1 MCRGAAGF
9 LIAVV
14 NRKPPIDCFDE
25 SGQKPESVKGS
36 ISFRNINFSYPT
48 RREVKVLKEVTF
60 KVNQGETVALVGH
73 SGCGKST
80 CVSLIQRF
88 YNPTSGEITLDDVNV
103 RDLNVGWLRR
113 QIGVVSQEPVL
124 FGYTIGENIAFGKEG
139 SQAPTQQEIEH
150 AAKMANAHDFIMAF
164 EKGYDTDVGE
174 RGAQL
179 SGGQKQRIAIAR
191 ALIRDPSILLLD
203 EATSALDTG
212 SEKVVQDALNKASR
226 GRTTIVIAHRLS
238 TIKNST
244 KIIAFE
250 EGEIREQGTHQELMN
265 LDGVY
270 ANLVR
275 KQNLRAMES
284 LDGDEHRKMSRNAS
298 QDSDKTSKKNKK
310 YAKMSQDEESLTAD
324 DEDDEIALKTEE
336 TLPGFGTL
344 LKLNSPEW
352 FWILLG
358 SIAATMVSGS
368 FPTFSIY
375 FGEMIGVLR
384 EPPDQ
389 MLDDSVFWS
398 LMFLVLGGTIGVGFM
413 LEMLFLSVSGECL
426 TERLRTQCF
435 ESILK
440 QDIEFFDKSANSTGA
455 LTAKLAKDA
464 SLIQGATGVRF
475 KSVFEAI
482 AGMAVGLVIA
492 FYYGWQLALL
502 ILATVPLIVF
512 SGGIQAKIATGYQ
525 VQDSSNTQKGG
536 KLVSESISNI
546 RTVHAFG
553 LEHRFVTDYNSIIEP
568 LHRKN
573 LKTAHVFGFANGL
586 GFSLQFYIYAAAF
599 RLATELIVEQKIDN
613 PEDCFKVIFALM
625 FAAFGVGQSTAFLP
639 DYAKAQVAAD
649 HVLKQLECEPTINE
663 DSRSTK
669 DARGIKGTITFED
682 IHFTYPER
690 KGQRVLN
697 GLSLTIPSG
706 HKVALVGFSGCGKST
721 LMQLLLRFYDPEEGR
736 VTVDG
741 EDVRQFDLGSL
752 RSNMAIV
759 SQEPVLFQGTIFE
772 NIAYGLDLAQPV
784 TYSQVQKA
792 ADLANVSSFI
802 DSLPEGYDT
811 QVGEKGVQLSGGQK
825 QRIAIARALIRQ
837 PKILLL
843 DEATSALDTQS
854 EKIVQEALDKAQ
866 EGRTCLVIAH
876 RLSTIQECD
885 KIAVVDYG
893 KVQELGTHSELL
905 AKGGIYAT
913 LCRQQNLHKK

>member
-464 SLIQGATGVRF
+464 SLIQG
-475 KSVFEAI
+475 
-482 AGMAVGLVIA
+482 
-492 FYYGWQLALL
+492 
-502 ILATVPLIVF
+502 
-512 SGGIQAKIATGYQ
+512 GIQAKIATGYQ